1 VLFSD
6 SISRAVP
13 VLMKGFPF
21 VINKGGKV
29 GVITGPESSSVDS
42 KHTIT
47 IRTDVISNTINASI
61 CVYPR

>member
-1 VLFSD
+1 
-6 SISRAVP
+6 
-13 VLMKGFPF
+13 MKGFPF